1 VQRAMS
7 LASRGRTTLLIAH
20 RLQTARNADRIVVV
34 EEGQLIEDG
43 PHDELIARGG
53 RYAQLWE
60 AFDHATQPA

>member
-1 VQRAMS
+1 
-7 LASRGRTTLLIAH
+7 LIAH

-43 PHDELIARGG
+43 SHDELIAQGG
-53 RYAQLWE
+53 RYAQLWD